1 MKINSPSL
9 FIEINNL
16 EYIFAVGDENEQNNF
31 NLIYKC
37 IVPIQG
43 IENFK
48 ITDFDL
54 VFNDIKKNI
63 YFIEQ
68 KLNYTFKNLILI
80 LNNFNCSFINLSGFT
95 KLNGSQ
101 ILKENITYILN
112 SLKSNIIETEEKKT
126 ILHIFNS
133 KYVLDKKKVENLPIG
148 LFGDFYSHE
157 LSFCLINNN
166 DYKNLYNIFNS
177 CNLKIKKVLLKS
189 FVEGTLL
196 SDKNLNLN
204 TFFKIKINEDSSQI
218 FYFEN
223 DALKFEQKFNFGSEL
238 ILKDISKVT
247 SLNLDTVNKILNG
260 NKFNKDISNVE
271 LLKKDLFKNI
281 PYRKIKKKLI
291 FDIAEARIK
300 ELSEIMITKNI
311 NFLTYQ
317 KKDSVIF
324 FTVANKNCLNCF
336 EETFFLH
343 FSNNDYFSIKYLED
357 IPTEQLME
365 NVNGLVHFGWKKEAI
380 PVIQAKKSILAR
392 FFDALFKFN

>member
-247 SLNLDTVNKILNG
+247 SLNLDTVKKILNG

-271 LLKKDLFKNI
+271 LLKKDLFENI

>member
-80 LNNFNCSFINLSGFT
+80 LNNFNYSFINLSGFT

-112 SLKSNIIETEEKKT
+112 SLKSNIIETEDKKT

-271 LLKKDLFKNI
+271 LLKKDLFENI

>member
-189 FVEGTLL
+189 FV
-196 SDKNLNLN
+196 
-204 TFFKIKINEDSSQI
+204 
-218 FYFEN
+218 
-223 DALKFEQKFNFGSEL
+223 
-238 ILKDISKVT
+238 
-247 SLNLDTVNKILNG
+247 
-260 NKFNKDISNVE
+260 
-271 LLKKDLFKNI
+271 
-281 PYRKIKKKLI
+281 
-291 FDIAEARIK
+291 
-300 ELSEIMITKNI
+300 
-311 NFLTYQ
+311 
-317 KKDSVIF
+317 
-324 FTVANKNCLNCF
+324 
-336 EETFFLH
+336 
-343 FSNNDYFSIKYLED
+343 
-357 IPTEQLME
+357 
-365 NVNGLVHFGWKKEAI
+365 
-380 PVIQAKKSILAR
+380 
-392 FFDALFKFN
+392 

>member
-1 MKINSPSL
+1 MKINSPPL

-101 ILKENITYILN
+101 IIKENITYILN

-148 LFGDFYSHE
+148 LFGDFYSQE
-157 LSFCLINNN
+157 ISLSLINEN
-166 DYKNLYNIFNS
+166 DYNNLKNIFNK
-177 CNLKIKKVLLKS
+177 CNLKIKKILLKS
-189 FVEGTLL
+189 FIEG
-196 SDKNLNLN
+196 SYISNKNENLD
-204 TFFKIKINEDSSQI
+204 TFYQIKINEQDSQL

-223 DALKFEQKFNFGSEL
+223 NSLKFEQSFDFGSD
-238 ILKDISKVT
+238 IIAKDISKVT
-247 SLNLDTVNKILNG
+247 SLKIGIIEKIINNFSFTQDVL
-260 NKFNKDISNVE
+260 KDQLIEKEMFENE
-271 LLKKDLFKNI
+271 NYI
-281 PYRKIKKKLI
+281 KIKKKLLLQI
-291 FDIAEARIK
+291 SEARIE
-300 ELSEIMITKNI
+300 ELLERMLVKNI
-311 NFLTYQ
+311 NLLSFNRYSKVVFIKINDQSHFNCFKNIYSL
-317 KKDSVIF
+317 F
-324 FTVANKNCLNCF
+324 FTKYNKLVVN
-336 EETFFLH
+336 
-343 FSNNDYFSIKYLED
+343 FSKNISTED
-357 IPTEQLME
+357 LMN
-365 NVNGLVHFGWKKEAI
+365 NVNKIVHFGWKKEAVPI
-380 PVIQAKKSILAR
+380 IQSKKSLIAR
-392 FFDALFKFN
+392 FFDMLFS

>member
-1 MKINSPSL
+1 MEIYSPKL
-9 FIEINNL
+9 FIEINNS
-16 EYIFAVGDENEQNNF
+16 EYIFVVGDENE
-31 NLIYKC
+31 KK
-37 IVPIQG
+37 
-43 IENFK
+43 NFK
-48 ITDFDL
+48 IIYKSIEQLQGIQKKKIADLDL
-54 VFNDIKKNI
+54 VFNTIKKNI
-63 YFIEQ
+63 YIIEQ
-68 KLNYTFKNLILI
+68 KLNFTFKETILVI
-80 LNNFNCSFINLSGFT
+80 NNFDCSFINLTGYK

-101 ILKENITYILN
+101 ILKENIAYILN
-112 SLKSNIIETEEKKT
+112 SIKSTINETEKRKK